1 MIRILVAD
9 DHPIV
14 RKGLKQIIAD
24 SPDMLV
30 AGEASD
36 GLEVLEQLRKNDYDV
51 VLLDISM
58 PVRSG
63 LDILKQLKSEK
74 PEMAILVLSIHPE
87 EQYALRVLRVGA
99 SGYITKD
106 NAPEELITAIRA
118 VASGKKYVSASLAQ
132 RLAFSLTSITREPA
146 HDALSD
152 REFSVLRLLAA
163 GKTSAG
169 IAEELSLSPKTI
181 STYRSR
187 VLRKLGLKTDA
198 DLVRYAI
205 ENQLLG

>member
-1 MIRILVAD
+1 MAD

-36 GLEVLEQLRKNDYDV
+36 GLEVLEQARKKDYDV

-58 PVRSG
+58 PVRGG
-63 LDILKQLKSEK
+63 LDVLKQLKSEK
-74 PEMAILVLSIHPE
+74 PEMAVLVLSIHPE

-118 VASGKKYVSASLAQ
+118 VASGKKYISSSLAQ
-132 RLAFSLTSITREPA
+132 RLAFTLTGTGRKST

-163 GKTSAG
+163 GKTTSG
-169 IAEELSLSPKTI
+169 IADELSLSPKTI